1 MWRYTGYD
9 GCFCVTA
16 KTTWVA
22 FQIYEMA
29 IDEILYPNLW
39 HHFGTYNRWNHS
51 ERCKDFRHVSEFNWW
66 KDLGGNGC
74 PVRGFPVNEGATGG
88 SSETPGGVPVLQY
101 EVL

>member
-1 MWRYTGYD
+1 M
-9 GCFCVTA
+9 
-16 KTTWVA
+16 
-22 FQIYEMA
+22 
-29 IDEILYPNLW
+29 
-39 HHFGTYNRWNHS
+39 
-51 ERCKDFRHVSEFNWW
+51 SEFNWW